1 MTAAK
6 VLDIDRRA
14 KKLPRDVQLGTF
26 FERNVPVAS
35 MFIDVRTEGGGYARP
50 LSEKR
55 AAKLAAEF
63 DRRAVG
69 VLLLSM
75 RDDGRYAII
84 DGQHRA
90 DAALRAGVTELD
102 AYVYIDLTIED
113 EARLYRQ
120 FGDYLKQS
128 ARDRYFAAIAER
140 QPEALAIERLLKEYG
155 LRVTNDSG
163 QQHGVAAVGAIWR
176 VSETWG
182 PHILR
187 ETFSLLVDAFD
198 GDPLALVGPSIVGA
212 AMFLDRFMTNP
223 AYSRKRLITRL
234 QRAGAAKLE
243 QNALHV
249 VALEHCSKMGAYG
262 KALLAMHDNGA
273 KPENRL
279 GEWPEHSLT
288 PAHVEKLRVN
298 IKKASDAWLQKRKE
312 GAINRASEI
321 RCPVCGAGV
330 GKRCHDTD
338 YVHMRRLRDAAEKR
352 RAQAARA

>member
-6 VLDIDRRA
+6 VVDIDRRA

-176 VSETWG
+176 VSENWG
-182 PHILR
+182 PQILR
-187 ETFSLLVDAFD
+187 ETFRLLVDAFA
-198 GDPLALVGPSIVGA
+198 GDPLAFVGPSIVGA
-212 AMFLDRFMTNP
+212 AMFLDRFSRNP
-223 AYSRKRLITRL
+223 AYGRGRLINRL

-249 VALEHCSKMGAYG
+249 VALEHAGKAAAYG
-262 KALLAMHDNGA
+262 KALLAMHDNGV

-279 GEWPEHSLT
+279 GEWIERSLST
-288 PAHVEKLRVN
+288 ASIERLRESLPNGSVDWQ
-298 IKKASDAWLQKRKE
+298 KKRRA
-312 GAINRASEI
+312 GAIKSANEVE
-321 RCPVCGAGV
+321 CTVCKAGV
-330 GKRCHDTD
+330 GKRCRGTD
-338 YVHMRRLRDAAEKR
+338 YLHMRRLRDAAEKR
-352 RAQAARA
+352 RAETAQA